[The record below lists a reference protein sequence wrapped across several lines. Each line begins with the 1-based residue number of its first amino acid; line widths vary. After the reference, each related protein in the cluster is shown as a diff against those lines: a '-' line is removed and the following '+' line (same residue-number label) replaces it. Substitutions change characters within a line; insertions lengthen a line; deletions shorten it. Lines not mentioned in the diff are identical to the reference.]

1 MTALGAGLRWI
12 NLLAG
17 ILLIGLFTASLL
29 AGPRLRPTAR
39 AWDEGLGRWARW
51 LAGLALLSGLLL
63 VAHQSAHLAGRPAA
77 ALELAAWLGVLLETR
92 WGAIWLLRH
101 VLLLLLAALALL
113 REREESTADWAAL
126 RIESWLLGAAALAAL
141 GWAGHAA
148 AVEPGALWAA
158 LVDATHL
165 IAAGAWLGTLLP
177 LSLLLRLASREAGA
191 DSRPEAVV
199 AVRRFSGI
207 ALAAMLLLG
216 ATGIGNSWSQ
226 VGSVPAL
233 VGTRYGRLLLL
244 KIVLVLAVLVV
255 ASRSRR
261 LLPALSGDA
270 AEVGRPAMA
279 RLGRL
284 VAIEWVLGA
293 LALVVVSV
301 LTITPPARHESPSWP
316 LSFRFSYDV
325 AVGPAG
331 LQPRVLV
338 GSQVAVVGLLAVVT
352 GALLRRRRGL
362 VLGAGAAAMAAGLLL
377 ALPPMTVDAY
387 PSTYRR
393 PAVTYHA
400 GSVTRGM
407 ALYREHCAE
416 CHGAAGLG
424 DGPRASGLPRK
435 PADFTGPHTA
445 QHTAGD
451 IFWWLTHGIPRGGMP
466 GFAEKLGAEE
476 RWDVVNFLRSLAS
489 SAQAR
494 GLGSVLEPD
503 RPRIVAPD
511 FSYSA
516 GPGPGRALKEFR
528 GQRAVLLVFFSL
540 PGSRGR
546 LARLGNTHETLVA
559 LGGEILAIP
568 LDGGA
573 GIIRRLGGTPP
584 ILLPVVT
591 EGSEEIARAYGL
603 FRVTLLPDGLRPD
616 PPMPEHME
624 LLIDRQGYLRAR
636 WIPGGA
642 APGWTDPAAILAEL
656 GRLTL
661 ERPAAPPPE
670 HVH

>member
-29 AGPRLRPTAR
+29 AGQRLRPMAR
-39 AWDEGLGRWARW
+39 AWDEGLGRWARR

-92 WGAIWLLRH
+92 WGAVWLFRH

-165 IAAGAWLGTLLP
+165 IAAGARLGPLLP
-177 LSLLLRLASREAGA
+177 LSLLLRSASREAGA

-226 VGSVPAL
+226 VGGVPAL

-301 LTITPPARHESPSWP
+301 LSATPPARHESPSWP

-331 LQPRVLV
+331 LQPRVLA

-352 GALLRRRRGL
+352 GAPLRRRRGL
-362 VLGAGAAAMAAGLLL
+362 VLGAGAAAIAAGLLPP
-377 ALPPMTVDAY
+377 LPP
-387 PSTYRR
+387 
-393 PAVTYHA
+393 
-400 GSVTRGM
+400 
-407 ALYREHCAE
+407 
-416 CHGAAGLG
+416 
-424 DGPRASGLPRK
+424 
-435 PADFTGPHTA
+435 
-445 QHTAGD
+445 
-451 IFWWLTHGIPRGGMP
+451 
-466 GFAEKLGAEE
+466 
-476 RWDVVNFLRSLAS
+476 
-489 SAQAR
+489 
-494 GLGSVLEPD
+494 
-503 RPRIVAPD
+503 
-511 FSYSA
+511 
-516 GPGPGRALKEFR
+516 
-528 GQRAVLLVFFSL
+528 
-540 PGSRGR
+540 
-546 LARLGNTHETLVA
+546 
-559 LGGEILAIP
+559 
-568 LDGGA
+568 
-573 GIIRRLGGTPP
+573 
-584 ILLPVVT
+584 
-591 EGSEEIARAYGL
+591 
-603 FRVTLLPDGLRPD
+603 
-616 PPMPEHME
+616 
-624 LLIDRQGYLRAR
+624 
-636 WIPGGA
+636 
-642 APGWTDPAAILAEL
+642 
-656 GRLTL
+656 LTL
-661 ERPAAPPPE
+661 YAHPYTYPP
-670 HVH
+670 